1 MGPSGGG
8 RRIADPRR
16 PLLFWLAVGWAGF
29 AVLPWY
35 GLDEAFTG
43 LVDQI
48 EAAFS

>member
-1 MGPSGGG
+1 MSRHAREDGQAIVEYGMI
-8 RRIADPRR
+8 IAGIS
-16 PLLFWLAVGWAGF
+16 L
-29 AVLPWY
+29 VLIALVVVS